1 MFDELSISALFDL
14 SKTVAATL
22 FEGHT
27 YPWEVLPLIKGYVTA
42 LGKTL
47 SSEKYD
53 RKGDVWIA
61 KSARVAPSALIEGP
75 AVIDEGAEIR
85 HCAYIRGAVIMGK
98 NAVVGNSCELKN
110 SLLFDKVQVPH
121 FNYVGDS
128 ILGFGAHMGAGAI
141 ASNLKSDKQNVVIR
155 FAGGNIE
162 TGMRKVG
169 AFLGDRADV
178 GCNSVLCP
186 GAVLGR
192 DCVIYPLSRVR
203 GLVPEASI
211 FKSERE
217 IVRKT

>member
-186 GAVLGR
+186 GRFWGA
-192 DCVIYPLSRVR
+192 I
-203 GLVPEASI
+203 A
-211 FKSERE
+211 
-217 IVRKT
+217 

>member
-22 FEGHT
+22 LEGHT